1 MDVMDTAAQPSEE
14 RCAFL
19 GVKGRAAPCGVEGA
33 EPLDEWIQGSMVL

>member
-19 GVKGRAAPCGVEGA
+19 GVKGPVDPCGGEGA
-33 EPLDEWIQGSMVL
+33 EPLDVVVRGC